1 MLIGSHNSFTYLKP
15 RKWWMR
21 FFTIFARCQS
31 KDIFEQ
37 YNIGARY
44 FDLRIRFL
52 GSTISTVIIAHG
64 LMEYDISLGELNAI
78 LTRLNILAKDNSVY
92 VRLLYELPSKDKS
105 HLAITKEDNFIL
117 LCKYFKNYFNN
128 IHFCG
133 GQRKYDW
140 KQLVSLEPHP
150 HGVDLY
156 SSQTWKV
163 WDDWCPWLYAT
174 LMNNK
179 NYKKYKDSEPK
190 DGFML
195 MDFINNIK
203 K

>member
-1 MLIGSHNSFTYLKP
+1 
-15 RKWWMR
+15 
-21 FFTIFARCQS
+21 
-31 KDIFEQ
+31 
-37 YNIGARY
+37 
-44 FDLRIRFL
+44 
-52 GSTISTVIIAHG
+52 
-64 LMEYDISLGELNAI
+64 MEYDISLGELNAI
-78 LTRLNILAKDNSVY
+78 LTRLNILAKDTSIY

-140 KQLVSLEPHP
+140 KQLVTLEPHP

-190 DGFML
+190 DGSYTRLPENSSGEKRIRNTSGKKPSHKKKKKGGCLSFL
-195 MDFINNIK
+195 IK
-203 K
+203 LFYILCL